1 MCKHDVISI
10 NMMSQKLLLLEASNK
25 WPLNANCQI
34 APKTI
39 QLLIQTVGDCN
50 NKIGGSQFSGEWG
63 RVKGIRK
70 WECGSGNA
78 EVGMRKWE
86 CGSGNAEV
94 GIFRL
99 RPALVR
105 LVWLMLLT
113 SRLIIMM

>member
-1 MCKHDVISI
+1 
-10 NMMSQKLLLLEASNK
+10 LLLEASNK

-70 WECGSGNA
+70 WECGSGNLSISA
-78 EVGMRKWE
+78 RPGATCLAYATYIETYHNDVGFK
-86 CGSGNAEV
+86 
-94 GIFRL
+94 F
-99 RPALVR
+99 
-105 LVWLMLLT
+105 
-113 SRLIIMM
+113 